1 MNDDALLKEAQKKVE
16 NRSLLINMVTRRV
29 RQLSAGA
36 HPLVE
41 AYDLP
46 YARIALKEIA
56 EGKLE
61 ARPVDKEEI
70 TPGEIID

>member
-1 MNDDALLKEAQKKVE
+1 MNDDALLKEASKKIS
-16 NRSLLINMVTRRV
+16 NKSLLINMVIRRV

-41 AYDLP
+41 AYNLP

-61 ARPVDKEEI
+61 ARPVNKEEV
-70 TPGEIID
+70 TPGGIID